1 MKKPNLIVWTVLGAV
16 AKLYSIYTG
25 LRIVKKVK
33 IKGPAILLSNH
44 ASFSDYLYTT
54 STVYPHRVTY
64 LAASKMFYEP
74 IRGPFLRLA
83 RAIPKAMFQADYMAI
98 KKTFSILD
106 KKGIIGI
113 YPEGQLTYHGTSLK
127 PPYGIAKLL
136 KRAKVP
142 VYVVHIKNAFLM
154 NPPWSKKA
162 FKGKVFTELFQLF
175 SAEDLALLSEEDI
188 FEKVSKAI
196 YFNVGEY
203 NRQHRHEYKVQPIH
217 GLEPLLYQC
226 PSCLHEGLIAK
237 GAQLECPSC
246 ASTLIYDRYGM
257 LNGLSLYERFD
268 EQRHRFEAPLLANK
282 DAYVETDVTLVKYF
296 GNKLKKMG
304 EGKLHLDRKAYRYT
318 GTDQEKEVSYT
329 FLTKNVEYIPA
340 DIGKNIQIYNDNEG
354 YLFETKDPIMSTKLF
369 MAGELFHRLSKEKP
383 LG

>member
-1 MKKPNLIVWTVLGAV
+1 MKKPNILVWTVLGAV
-16 AKLYSIYTG
+16 AKLYSIWTG

-83 RAIPKAMFQADYMAI
+83 RAIPKAMFQTDYLAI
-98 KKTFSILD
+98 KKTFAILA

-127 PPYGIAKLL
+127 PPYGISKLL
-136 KRAKVP
+136 KHAKVP
-142 VYVVHIKNAFLM
+142 VYVVHIKNAFLA

-162 FKGKVFTELFQLF
+162 FKGKVYTELFQLF
-175 SAEDLALLSEEDI
+175 DTETLNQLSEEAI
-188 FEKVSKAI
+188 FDKVSKAL
-196 YFNVGEY
+196 YFNVGDY
-203 NRQHRHEYKVQPIH
+203 NREHKHSYKVQPID

-226 PSCLHEGLIAK
+226 PSCLHEGLTAK
-237 GAQLECPSC
+237 GSQLVCSSC
-246 ASTLIYDRYGM
+246 ASTLTYDQYGM
-257 LNGLSLYERFD
+257 LDGQSLYERF
-268 EQRHRFEAPLLANK
+268 ELQRQRFETPLIANK
-282 DAYVETDVTLVKYF
+282 DAYLETEVSLVKYY

-304 EGKLHLDRKAYRYT
+304 EGKLHLDHHAYRYT
-318 GTDQEKEVSYT
+318 GTDNDKEVTYT
-329 FLTKNVEYIPA
+329 FLTKIVEYIPA
-340 DIGKNIQIYNDNEG
+340 DIGKNIQIYYDNEG

-369 MAGELFHRLSKEKP
+369 MAGELFYRLSKQKV
-383 LG
+383 